1 MSNIKIERISSQIT
15 RELASIFYEEVHN
28 EILKSVTIVDARVTN
43 DLSMAK
49 VYYTYL
55 GDYDRVVIAEE
66 LKNASSF
73 LRTELA
79 KRVDLRNTPELRFVY
94 DESTEYGEHIDEIIE
109 EINNE
114 NDEIGEIK

>member
-15 RELASIFYEEVHN
+15 KELSEIFYEEVHN
-28 EILKSVTIVDARVTN
+28 EILKSVTIIDAKVTN
-43 DLSMAK
+43 DLSLAK
-49 VYYTYL
+49 VYYTFL
-55 GDYDRVVIAEE
+55 GDYDKITIQEE

-79 KRVDLRNTPELRFVY
+79 KRMDLRTTPELRFVY

-109 EINNE
+109 EIHNE
-114 NDEIGEIK
+114 K

>member
-1 MSNIKIERISSQIT
+1 MSNIKLERLASQIV
-15 RELASIFYEEVHN
+15 RELSSIFYEEVN
-28 EILKSVTIVDARVTN
+28 NDMLKNITIIDARVTN

-49 VYYTYL
+49 VYYTFM
-55 GDYDRVVIAEE
+55 GDYEKVEIAEE

-79 KRVDLRNTPELRFVY
+79 KRIDARNTPELRFVY

-109 EINNE
+109 EIHNE
-114 NDEIGEIK
+114 Q

>member
-15 RELASIFYEEVHN
+15 RELSEIFYEEVHN
-28 EILKSVTIVDARVTN
+28 EILKSVTIIDAKVTN
-43 DLSMAK
+43 DLSLAK

-55 GDYDRVVIAEE
+55 GDYDKITIQEE

-79 KRVDLRNTPELRFVY
+79 KRIDLRTTPELRFVY

-109 EINNE
+109 EIHNE
-114 NDEIGEIK
+114 K